1 MQFCLKDNVGR
12 LIWYA
17 ATLSRKSQA
26 RLVLSRSVSCFSAFQ
41 CTIRLFK
48 KIGIAKDAA
57 NESLIPSHGAV
68 SDLNRREEYLVPAA
82 QFSAHSQRAFSR
94 LFTPFPCLFT
104 PFPCLR
110 PARDGPRLRQAVPTH
125 SMTSPAD
132 SSITEAG
139 FPPHENDR
147 PIASKFHRL
156 RCIIFPICPEIE

>member
-1 MQFCLKDNVGR
+1 MLQHYPGNHRPGYFSSFIAKCVLFFCISKHNSIVN
-12 LIWYA
+12 
-17 ATLSRKSQA
+17 TLF
-26 RLVLSRSVSCFSAFQ
+26 V
-41 CTIRLFK
+41 
-48 KIGIAKDAA
+48 IAKDAA

-147 PIASKFHRL
+147 PIACKFHRL